1 VIVTAVAF
9 IADTVRVDEAPA
21 AIEVGWAVMATVGA
35 GGGAATTLTVA
46 VAVALPPALVAV
58 AV

>member
-9 IADTVRVDEAPA
+9 IADTVRVDEPPA
-21 AIEVGWAVMATVGA
+21 TIDVGWAVMATVGA
-35 GGGAATTLTVA
+35 GGRAATTLTVA
-46 VAVALPPALVAV
+46 VAVALPPAPVAV